1 MQYRDPYRQDK
12 ENSAIA
18 NRLDISSQSTQS
30 NVRTRFT
37 KVFGDLDEHAP
48 KRVQSVS
55 KKRMVS
61 LGDFSV
67 PVRSKVDSSA
77 PVPLSPRKLRRE
89 LLMVQYELLE
99 LKKRFEKARRLHDL
113 EKQAK
118 DLEGSLKLEEK
129 ELRGLR
135 RLLTVKEGKGQSVL
149 KRKSAH

>member
-18 NRLDISSQSTQS
+18 KRLDISPQSTQS

-48 KRVQSVS
+48 KRVQPVS

-89 LLMVQYELLE
+89 LLMAQYELLE
-99 LKKRFEKARRLHDL
+99 LKKRFEKARRLHDV
-113 EKQAK
+113 EQQAK
-118 DLEGSLKLEEK
+118 DLEVTLKLEEK

-135 RLLTVKEGKGQSVL
+135 RLLTVEEGKGQSVL